1 MKNIVLNEGYQSS
14 NFFFSRGK
22 DDRIFIKKKSY
33 IDLSN
38 CAGSLILGH
47 NNSLYKSKIKE
58 YLINNSSVCAHP
70 NVHALKFSKTI
81 QKIFPNFA
89 KIIFC
94 NSGTEAV
101 IKALRICEALSKK
114 KYIVSVA
121 GSWHGSVDQ
130 LLYFPNKNFTP
141 KPLSAGLKNSE
152 KKNLIFIPYGD
163 EQLSKK
169 ILDKKKNNIKCLIV
183 EPIQA
188 SLPGDNSK
196 EYLKFIERYCSKNN
210 IFLIFDEIITGVRSD
225 KFSVQNNFNI
235 KPDITIAGKI
245 LGGGLPIG
253 IIGITNKIEKLLK
266 KKRAV
271 FFGGTFSGNSFV
283 TFLGNEILNYLIKNK
298 KILKKLNIKAKNF
311 QTELNFFFENKKINA
326 RIYRYASLLRIV
338 FTRKKIVNRIQRDFF
353 ENQYS
358 KKIKMFM
365 SYLFKNGIY
374 YPSSGVIFFSASTSN
389 KSITHL
395 IKFIKKGILK
405 YF

>member
-1 MKNIVLNEGYQSS
+1 M
-14 NFFFSRGK
+14 
-22 DDRIFIKKKSY
+22 
-33 IDLSN
+33 
-38 CAGSLILGH
+38 
-47 NNSLYKSKIKE
+47 
-58 YLINNSSVCAHP
+58 INNSSVFAHP

-81 QKIFPNFA
+81 KKIFPNFA

-196 EYLKFIERYCSKNN
+196 EYLKFIERYCLKNN

-266 KKRAV
+266 KKPAV

-298 KILKKLNIKAKNF
+298 RILKKLNIKAKYF
-311 QTELNFFFENKKINA
+311 QTELNFFF
-326 RIYRYASLLRIV
+326 
-338 FTRKKIVNRIQRDFF
+338 
-353 ENQYS
+353 
-358 KKIKMFM
+358 
-365 SYLFKNGIY
+365 
-374 YPSSGVIFFSASTSN
+374 
-389 KSITHL
+389 
-395 IKFIKKGILK
+395 
-405 YF
+405 